1 MPDETLQKLAENL
14 RTWEPDVRVL
24 GNLRAGDILN
34 SLTAAHARIAEL
46 EEDGKRMS
54 WLSAQRWAEI
64 SNGDTGACVDC
75 EAVTQCEGRTL
86 RAAIDAAR
94 SRRGEG

>member
-1 MPDETLQKLAENL
+1 MTLPDMMAQLGEVRAQHMQALRVDLA
-14 RTWEPDVRVL
+14 R
-24 GNLRAGDILN
+24 
-34 SLTAAHARIAEL
+34 AHARIAEL